1 MLFLTRRLG
10 YNRSLSR
17 LLYNLLPHHRWLT
30 LKQGNPSWHDVN
42 FEWLRNSLEHPREGD
57 SSILLRHVDEHVVHW
72 APQLAEL
79 LGAPRVVT
87 SRDGHQ
93 FS

>member
-1 MLFLTRRLG
+1 M
-10 YNRSLSR
+10 
-17 LLYNLLPHHRWLT
+17 
-30 LKQGNPSWHDVN
+30 
-42 FEWLRNSLEHPREGD
+42 EHPREGD
-57 SSILLRHVDEHVVHW
+57 SSILLRHVDKHVVHW

-93 FS
+93 FGRRSLTQSAGLAVLAQVTSQTVEESNHVDILKSGGCTKAALKVK